1 MKGLPSTVFKGCFK
15 KFENLCS
22 VVIKVVS
29 GGLPEKGMFELWLK
43 GDVGTAT
50 WGGSFQA
57 KDTRDARPLMQE
69 HAWQVEG
76 WRGGQYSHRNKR
88 ITIIYSPSSLCSRYF
103 LYKPDLK

>member
-50 WGGSFQA
+50 ELPGEEAS
-57 KDTRDARPLMQE
+57 RPRTQGMP
-69 HAWQVEG
+69 G
-76 WRGGQYSHRNKR
+76 
-88 ITIIYSPSSLCSRYF
+88 P
-103 LYKPDLK
+103 